1 MPQFTQWNVPSP
13 FSNVLF
19 NPAAV
24 DKSIAELGHLGVE
37 RERLDLD
44 RAQMAKDQ
52 AFTDRLIEAAKNAAG
67 TETGTAPAGGGGGGA
82 LGDPPDINT
91 PAGQVAQRTAA
102 FWSSQ
107 GYTPHQVAGI
117 LAGGP
122 AAESGFNPAAVGDG
136 GTSLGLYQHHAD
148 RMEAMKKRYGPN
160 PTEAQQH
167 EFAAWE
173 ISPQGTHAH
182 VGAAL
187 KQAKTPEEAAAI
199 WTKEFERPANADARA
214 AQRAAVASRYLNY
227 GNAGPRASLA
237 ATAPPEYNPAAG
249 PRVGSVPP
257 AAAPAIVPP
266 SPTTAQIP
274 PPVRAAA
281 QALLAM
287 PEAEAAVAYGPIV
300 KELQA
305 QGLAQNAPPE
315 YPGHEAVAALV
326 GGEAATPDV
335 APSRQAMRLGGTAA
349 AGPAA
354 GQTTL
359 PPTEQ
364 PNQLYQTGIPGI
376 TLRLPGSGP
385 LAPPPVVTAA
395 APPSPGTASG
405 GAATRAPVLQQPAPA
420 PSRVIPMD
428 PQIQSGLFAG
438 LTRKQAMSVAEM
450 SAGGAK
456 PAAVMLHIDQLRQH
470 NDVLRQQNATN
481 AAAEADANYRRQED
495 YRKAQD
501 EAANRAETRA
511 DKAKAAEVEAA
522 RLRLSEA
529 NNAREAAKAH
539 DEILNTLAP
548 KIEDGTATAAE
559 KRLYA
564 GSYYAT
570 QQSGGQAVTMDDPNN
585 PGQKIPAMITRRLPK
600 HFPEPDGGAL
610 PLVMSSPGAPTA
622 APLTVEQGKAAGY
635 ADRLQQALPIIADT
649 SPAAMSRWEQML
661 GKTPLLANSLISP
674 EFQLHLQAERN
685 FINAVLRQESGASIQ
700 PEEFASARQQY
711 IPQPGD
717 SPQVL
722 AEKKR
727 NRETKLAEMIREAGA
742 SYKPATTTAPGGS
755 SSAPAMKP
763 PPPGSKV
770 VIP

>member
-82 LGDPPDINT
+82 LGGPPDINT

-481 AAAEADANYRRQED
+481 AAAEAEANYRRQED

-501 EAANRAETRA
+501 EAAKDAQTRA
-511 DKAKAAEVEAA
+511 DKAVAAENEKERIRLLQAADKRADADAKRAGLPTGYRIAEDGSAYRIPGLPEPDEAGKQA
-522 RLRLSEA
+522 ERQFNQENTLRDEFQKLTGDFRIVQTSFE
-529 NNAREAAKAH
+529 NIRSAAKANDGAGDMSMLYNYVRLLDPTSVVRESEFAAAAASGSFGQRVQGAVERVLSGARMPETLRESFIREGRNLYNNQLRSH
-539 DEILNTLAP
+539 NTVADQYEELARSHKLDP
-548 KIEDGTATAAE
+548 RRVVTRFARPQEDAPSDPLAAARDAISKGASRDAVI
-559 KRLYA
+559 KRLRDN
-564 GSYYAT
+564 G
-570 QQSGGQAVTMDDPNN
+570 VD
-585 PGQKIPAMITRRLPK
+585 
-600 HFPEPDGGAL
+600 
-610 PLVMSSPGAPTA
+610 
-622 APLTVEQGKAAGY
+622 
-635 ADRLQQALPIIADT
+635 
-649 SPAAMSRWEQML
+649 
-661 GKTPLLANSLISP
+661 
-674 EFQLHLQAERN
+674 
-685 FINAVLRQESGASIQ
+685 
-700 PEEFASARQQY
+700 
-711 IPQPGD
+711 
-717 SPQVL
+717 
-722 AEKKR
+722 
-727 NRETKLAEMIREAGA
+727 
-742 SYKPATTTAPGGS
+742 PGGL
-755 SSAPAMKP
+755 
-763 PPPGSKV
+763 
-770 VIP
+770 